1 MDRCRHSIDYMK
13 PENRM
18 SHNESTAPTT
28 VPSLPCVSRR
38 QFVIHGSLATVA
50 ILLAGCVSGGP
61 TSPGSVSLTL
71 TVTDYPALANVGGVA
86 YVTSGNNP
94 LAVVR
99 TGSNTF
105 DVVSRIC
112 PHAGGTVNSNGNGF
126 TCPVHGARFADSGTW
141 AGGQPTSNLTSY
153 SAQYDAGT
161 GILTI
166 G

>member
-1 MDRCRHSIDYMK
+1 MSRT
-13 PENRM
+13 EN
-18 SHNESTAPTT
+18 TAHPTDS
-28 VPSLPCVSRR
+28 SLPCVSRR

-50 ILLAGCVSGGP
+50 ILLAGCVGGGP
-61 TSPGSVSLTL
+61 TGPGSVSMTI
-71 TVTDYPALANVGGVA
+71 TVSDYPALANVGGVA

-99 TGSNTF
+99 TGTDTF

-126 TCPVHGARFADSGTW
+126 TCPVHGARFTDSGTW
-141 AGGQPTSNLTSY
+141 EGGQPTTNLTSY
-153 SAQYDAGT
+153 ASTYDSGT